1 MNSRVRPPPYP
12 CNLPLSVSSSPSRI
26 NTNTFGPA
34 SAPSVFHCFNAF
46 YFSLLTTLL
55 SHHSHYLSRC
65 IFKSLQA
72 EHVCLTQVTVT
83 WTEGYYN
90 NYNTKSNQS
99 NKVILISLLLF
110 FQSHGHPSRE
120 TVTVILA
127 EYLLMNIYLVCI
139 LQVGVL
145 KLTNCLYLCVKGLFT
160 QMTTKKLQQNKNTFT
175 QFCFFLPMFQ
185 RALLLMIILII
196 A

>member
-1 MNSRVRPPPYP
+1 MKAFYSFGWFYSSSCLALDPFLTWLQFLTLVGLDCVSPQVWRPCPMFSRSHLCSRFPLICGKQTAGIHDSWWTAGCVPPPYP

-26 NTNTFGPA
+26 NTNTFCPA

-55 SHHSHYLSRC
+55 SHHSHYLSRR

-110 FQSHGHPSRE
+110 F
-120 TVTVILA
+120 
-127 EYLLMNIYLVCI
+127 
-139 LQVGVL
+139 
-145 KLTNCLYLCVKGLFT
+145 
-160 QMTTKKLQQNKNTFT
+160 
-175 QFCFFLPMFQ
+175 
-185 RALLLMIILII
+185 
-196 A
+196 